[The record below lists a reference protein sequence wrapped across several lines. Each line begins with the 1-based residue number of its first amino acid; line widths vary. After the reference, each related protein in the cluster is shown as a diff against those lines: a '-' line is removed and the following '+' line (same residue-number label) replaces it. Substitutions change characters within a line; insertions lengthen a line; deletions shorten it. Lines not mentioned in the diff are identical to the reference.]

1 MNDSKQSKSEEK
13 DPALKSSESTAEKSA
28 SAGEEKP
35 EDVNE
40 KKEKTESDSEA
51 KISQVAGKT
60 SEMAGDVLDVLKKGL
75 SQAYEA
81 GVKVVDEITQTA
93 HEYAEKYKHNME
105 VKNLTKKRDKF
116 SAELG
121 LITFNKYSKLNMAF
135 ERILEEKEVVGLI
148 EEIEKIER
156 EIVKVGKELEK
167 S

>member
-13 DPALKSSESTAEKSA
+13 DPALKSSESAAEKSA

-81 GVKVVDEITQTA
+81 GVKVVDEIAQTA
-93 HEYAEKYKHNME
+93 QEYTEKYKHHIE
-105 VKNLTKKRDKF
+105 VKKLTEKRDK
-116 SAELG
+116 STAELG
-121 LITFNKYSKLNMAF
+121 FGSRKNS
-135 ERILEEKEVVGLI
+135 
-148 EEIEKIER
+148 
-156 EIVKVGKELEK
+156 
-167 S
+167 